1 VGAAVKAHVPS
12 FPDEAPWDRPR
23 LAKLTKAELIDIIL
37 DLPVGLHRRLQEKDR
52 RIAELTKQLAQRQG
66 EIDQAKA
73 AQKRKDI
80 NRRVNQPTS
89 KKPEWDKEGNPKPK
103 GQKHKKG
110 KTGAQGKRK
119 KRDGCGNRRKSGLA
133 PDQTHF
139 IPLET
144 CPLCSTDLA
153 DKPGRPNNG
162 RIVEDTAPPTEKTI
176 LCEEVT
182 ESKWCGQCKQMV
194 SSASERA
201 LPGSDI
207 GLNAT
212 IEMAWLWVMCALSFP
227 KIRDYFIGF
236 KTLRLS
242 NAGISK
248 IMIRLNHILQPVY
261 AEILNDVKQGAK
273 IWADETGWRLKGKLW
288 WLWIFANERSA
299 YYWADASRGGGVV
312 QVILGEVFFGLLIV
326 DGWHAYTKI
335 VCDRQTCMAHVFRKI
350 RAFIDAFPQYRS
362 IMTFYL
368 KLRRIIRDG
377 EKLQSQRGELTE
389 FVFRRRL
396 KRLEQRL
403 DALLSWQNPN
413 ETLKEVIKKV
423 ERQKDHSLTFISH
436 ENAPHHNNYGEY
448 IIKKGVVKRKMSGG
462 SMSAEGA
469 RAYACIQSVAMTCQL
484 RGISF
489 HRFLKASLVWYIR
502 TGQPMSLAEYELRL
516 NSEKI
521 AA

>member
-1 VGAAVKAHVPS
+1 MGAAVEAHPPS
-12 FPDEAPWDRPR
+12 HPDEASWDKPR
-23 LAKLTKAELIDIIL
+23 LEKLPKAELIDIIL
-37 DLPVGLHRRLQEKDR
+37 DQQLELHRRLQEKDR
-52 RIAELTKQLAQRQG
+52 RIAQLTKQLAQRQG
-66 EIDQAKA
+66 EIDQAKE

-89 KKPEWDKEGNPKPK
+89 KKPEWDKGGNPKPK
-103 GQKHKKG
+103 DQKHKKG
-110 KTGAQGKRK
+110 ATGTKK
-119 KRDGCGNRRKSGLA
+119 KRDGCGNRRKSDLA
-133 PDQTHF
+133 PGETHF

-144 CPLCSTDLA
+144 CPLCGADLA
-153 DKPGRPNNG
+153 GKPGRPDNG
-162 RIVEDTAPPTEKTI
+162 RIVEDTAPPAEKTI
-176 LCEEVT
+176 LSAEVT

-194 SSASERA
+194 SSVSQRA

-207 GLNAT
+207 GLNT
-212 IEMAWLWVMCALSFP
+212 MIEMAWLWVMCALSLP

-242 NAGISK
+242 TAGISK
-248 IMIRLNHILQPVY
+248 IMLRLSNILQPVY
-261 AEILNDVKQGAK
+261 EEILNDVKQGAK
-273 IWADETGWRLKGKLW
+273 IWADETGWRVKGKLW

-299 YYWADASRGGGVV
+299 YYWADESRGGGVV

-335 VCDRQTCMAHVFRKI
+335 VCDRQTCMAHIFRKI

-377 EKLQSQRGELTE
+377 EKLQSQRSELAE

-396 KRLEQRL
+396 KRLEKRL
-403 DALLSWQNPN
+403 DELLAWQNPN
-413 ETLKEVIKKV
+413 ETLNEVIKKV
-423 ERQKDHSLTFISH
+423 ARQKDHILTFIRH
-436 ENAPHHNNYGEY
+436 EDAPHHNNYGEY

-469 RAYACIQSVAMTCQL
+469 RAYACIQSIAMTCQL

-489 HRFLKASLVWYIR
+489 HRFLKASLTRYIR
-502 TGQPMSLAEYELRL
+502 TGKPMLLAEYEVGL
-516 NSEKI
+516 NSKGI